1 MIFDVL
7 LLGLL
12 SKPEPAVSQKTLT
25 VFAAASLKESFTDIG
40 RAFERAK
47 GVKVRFSFA
56 GSQQLAAQIGA
67 GAPAD
72 VFASADLANLQRVTV
87 LSGTTTLFAE
97 NRLSVVVRRNGQ
109 ALKDLRGLTSVG
121 KLVLASPKVPA
132 GVYARKMLD
141 KASQR
146 YGASW
151 KNSVLDKVVSEEQ
164 DVRAVLTKV
173 VLGEADAGI
182 VYATDA
188 LSAGHQVRT
197 VRVPPPL
204 DVRASYFAAVPSR
217 AGQPKWAKDFV
228 SFLRSPEARK
238 SLKARGFSLPPV
250 RPVP

>member
-12 SKPEPAVSQKTLT
+12 SKPETAFRQKTLT

-40 RAFERAK
+40 TAFQRAK

-72 VFASADLANLQRVTV
+72 VFASADLANLQKVRV
-87 LSGTTTLFAE
+87 LAGTSTLFAE
-97 NRLSVVVRRNGQ
+97 NRLSVVVRKNGPS
-109 ALKDLRGLTSVG
+109 LKDLRGLSSFG
-121 KLVLASPKVPA
+121 KLVVASPKVPA

-146 YGASW
+146 YGAAW
-151 KNSVLDKVVSEEQ
+151 KTTVLKKVVSEEQ

-188 LSAGHQVRT
+188 FSAGRQVRT
-197 VRVPPPL
+197 VLIPSQF
-204 DVRASYFAAVPSR
+204 DVRASYFAAVPAR
-217 AGQPKWAKDFV
+217 AGQAQWAKDFV

-238 SLKARGFSLPPV
+238 ALKARGFSLPSP
-250 RPVP
+250 RPAP